1 MRLRTTSVV
10 LLSSMT
16 LAVAWVA
23 SLGPSAGAQVAT
35 ACPVSSED
43 QAVDSQEQSLLNLI
57 NQYRQQN
64 GKNVLTMHT
73 TVTRAAAWFS
83 RDMATKNYFPA
94 NHVDSNGRTID
105 QRLTWCGVSFT
116 NWAENIYAGTA
127 DAQSVF
133 NAWRNS
139 STHNANMLRD
149 GVTSAGI
156 ARAYGAATTYGWY
169 WTLDLTNSS
178 AATSTTTTTPPATTT
193 TAPATTTTTRATTTT
208 TAPATTT
215 TTAPAT
221 TTTTRPWWCTYY
233 PQYCT

>member
-105 QRLTWCGVSFT
+105 QRLTW
-116 NWAENIYAGTA
+116 
-127 DAQSVF
+127 
-133 NAWRNS
+133 
-139 STHNANMLRD
+139 
-149 GVTSAGI
+149 
-156 ARAYGAATTYGWY
+156 
-169 WTLDLTNSS
+169 
-178 AATSTTTTTPPATTT
+178 
-193 TAPATTTTTRATTTT
+193 
-208 TAPATTT
+208 
-215 TTAPAT
+215 
-221 TTTTRPWWCTYY
+221 
-233 PQYCT
+233 